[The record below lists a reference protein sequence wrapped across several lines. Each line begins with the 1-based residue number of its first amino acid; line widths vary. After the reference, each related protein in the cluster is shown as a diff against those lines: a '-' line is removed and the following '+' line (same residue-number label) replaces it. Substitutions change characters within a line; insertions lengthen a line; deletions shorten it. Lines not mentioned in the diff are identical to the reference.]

1 MLDNVTYLDA
11 FHRDA
16 AALAVAAGRGLEAP
30 VPSCPG
36 WTVATLLTHL
46 TGLYAYSVKLVE
58 GRPREADALVTRYE
72 DLDLPLELKDWFDEE
87 NESPSATPPGLLPL
101 FEATVANLE
110 AVLWSVEQHE
120 PVWTWWPADQSA
132 GFYQRR
138 MVQETAIH
146 RWDAQLA
153 HGHAEPI
160 EPEVAADG
168 IEENFEVF
176 LPMRRKLASAPRHGA
191 GEIYHFHRT
200 DGPGEWLVRFAP
212 DGPLF
217 TREHARGDVALR
229 GSASD
234 LLLFLWQRIPAE
246 RLEVFGDATLIPRY
260 FELAPPG

>member
-1 MLDNVTYLDA
+1 MLDHVTYLDT

-16 AALAVAAGRGLEAP
+16 AALAVAAERGLDTP
-30 VPSCPG
+30 LPSCPG
-36 WTVATLLTHL
+36 WTVAILLTHL
-46 TGLYAYSVKLVE
+46 TGLYAYTVKLVE
-58 GRPREADALVTRYE
+58 GRPGEADALVTRHE
-72 DLDLPLELKDWFDEE
+72 DLDLPPELKDWFDEE
-87 NESPSATPPGLLPL
+87 QERPSATPPGLLPL
-101 FEATVANLE
+101 FEATAANLE
-110 AVLWSVEQHE
+110 AVLWSVEQQE

-153 HGHAEPI
+153 HGQAEPVD
-160 EPEVAADG
+160 PAVAADG
-168 IEENFEVF
+168 IEEYFEVL
-176 LPMRRKLASAPRHGA
+176 LPGRRTLPRVPRQGA
-191 GEIYHFHRT
+191 GETYHFHRT

-212 DGPLF
+212 DGPLV